1 MPVITPTGTRTL
13 LPKTHTP
20 VSTTRWPIPWGAACR
35 STRPM
40 VPSLATTLKPAR
52 SCPSTYPLSGAY
64 DQILSVVTLL
74 LSCSGAARV
83 PAVRCVRAHSTKY
96 PSVARA
102 FGDGP
107 LTSGGLGSGPCTSF
121 TFLPV
126 HFQAR
131 AGMVVLDAFRHAPA
145 GRRRTFEADRLEP
158 QKGMKTVTRPRILVV
173 GAGFAGVECVRRL
186 ERKLSPDEADVTLV
200 TPFAYQ
206 LYLPLLPQVAS
217 GVLTPQSIA
226 VSLRRSKKYRTRII
240 PGGAIGVDL
249 KSKVC
254 VIRTITDEIVNE
266 PYDYIVLAPGSVTR
280 TFDIPGLTDHAFGMK
295 SLAEA
300 AYVRDHVISQL
311 DLADASQD
319 EAERTSRLQF
329 VVVGGGYAGTE
340 TAACLQK
347 LTHAAVKRYPRLD
360 PALIKWHLIDIA
372 PKLMPELGDKLGS
385 SAQEVLRKRGI
396 DISLGVSIAKAGPE
410 EVTFTDG
417 RVVPT
422 RTLIW
427 TAGVVAS
434 PLIATLGAETVR
446 GRLAVAAEMNLPG
459 HDGVFALH
467 TTAREYQFLC
477 AKKIIIYRACI
488 KRFAIFYCYRY
499 IIFGTSL

>member
-1 MPVITPTGTRTL
+1 MN
-13 LPKTHTP
+13 
-20 VSTTRWPIPWGAACR
+20 
-35 STRPM
+35 
-40 VPSLATTLKPAR
+40 
-52 SCPSTYPLSGAY
+52 
-64 DQILSVVTLL
+64 
-74 LSCSGAARV
+74 
-83 PAVRCVRAHSTKY
+83 
-96 PSVARA
+96 
-102 FGDGP
+102 
-107 LTSGGLGSGPCTSF
+107 
-121 TFLPV
+121 
-126 HFQAR
+126 
-131 AGMVVLDAFRHAPA
+131 
-145 GRRRTFEADRLEP
+145 
-158 QKGMKTVTRPRILVV
+158 TVTRPRILVV

-254 VIRTITDEIVNE
+254 VIRTITDETVNE
-266 PYDYIVLAPGSVTR
+266 PYDYIVLAPGSITR

-295 SLAEA
+295 TLAEA
-300 AYVRDHVISQL
+300 AYIRDHVISQL

-319 EAERTSRLQF
+319 PVERASRLQF

-340 TAACLQK
+340 TAACLQR

-360 PALIKWHLIDIA
+360 PGLIKWHLIDIA

-385 SAQEVLRKRGI
+385 SAQEILRRRGI
-396 DISLGVSIAKAGPE
+396 EISLGTSIAKAGPE

-417 RVVPT
+417 RVIPT

-434 PLIATLGAETVR
+434 PLIATLGAETVK
-446 GRLAVAAEMNLPG
+446 GRLAVASEMNLPG
-459 HDGVFALH
+459 EDGVFALGDSAAVPDLAKGDGAMCPP
-467 TTAREYQFLC
+467 TAQHALRQGKHVADNVIASLRGRPMQPYVHKDLGLVVDLGGTDAVSKPLGIELRGLPAQAVARGYHWSALRTNVAKTRVMTNWLLNAVAGDDFVRTGFQARKAARLKDFEYTDAYLTPEQVRE
-477 AKKIIIYRACI
+477 RVEGP
-488 KRFAIFYCYRY
+488 RPE
-499 IIFGTSL
+499 

>member
-1 MPVITPTGTRTL
+1 M
-13 LPKTHTP
+13 
-20 VSTTRWPIPWGAACR
+20 A
-35 STRPM
+35 
-40 VPSLATTLKPAR
+40 
-52 SCPSTYPLSGAY
+52 
-64 DQILSVVTLL
+64 
-74 LSCSGAARV
+74 
-83 PAVRCVRAHSTKY
+83 
-96 PSVARA
+96 
-102 FGDGP
+102 
-107 LTSGGLGSGPCTSF
+107 
-121 TFLPV
+121 
-126 HFQAR
+126 
-131 AGMVVLDAFRHAPA
+131 
-145 GRRRTFEADRLEP
+145 FEADRLEP
-158 QKGMKTVTRPRILVV
+158 QKGMNTVTRPRILVV

-186 ERKLSPDEADVTLV
+186 ERKLSPDEADITLV

-249 KSKVC
+249 KAKVC
-254 VIRTITDEIVNE
+254 VIRTINGEIVDQ

-295 SLAEA
+295 TLAEA

-311 DLADASQD
+311 DLADSSHD
-319 EAERTSRLQF
+319 EAERAARLQF

-340 TAACLQK
+340 TAACLQR
-347 LTHAAVKRYPRLD
+347 LTHAAVKRYPRID
-360 PALIKWHLIDIA
+360 PGLIKWHLIDIA
-372 PKLMPELGDKLGS
+372 PKLMPELGDKLGR
-385 SAQEVLRKRGI
+385 SAQAILGRRGI

-417 RVVPT
+417 RVIPT

-446 GRLAVAAEMNLPG
+446 GRLAVTADMNLPG
-459 HDGVFALH
+459 HDGVFALGDAAAVPDEAKGEEGAVCPP
-467 TTAREYQFLC
+467 TAQHAMRQGKHVADNVIATLRGLPRSPYIHKDLGLVVDLGGKDAVSKPLGIELRGVPAQAVARGYHWSALRTNVAKTRVMTNWVLNALAGDDFVRTGFQSRKPATLKDFEYTNSYLTPEQV
-477 AKKIIIYRACI
+477 RAHVDGSE
-488 KRFAIFYCYRY
+488 RQD
-499 IIFGTSL
+499 

>member
-1 MPVITPTGTRTL
+1 MN
-13 LPKTHTP
+13 
-20 VSTTRWPIPWGAACR
+20 
-35 STRPM
+35 
-40 VPSLATTLKPAR
+40 
-52 SCPSTYPLSGAY
+52 
-64 DQILSVVTLL
+64 
-74 LSCSGAARV
+74 
-83 PAVRCVRAHSTKY
+83 
-96 PSVARA
+96 
-102 FGDGP
+102 
-107 LTSGGLGSGPCTSF
+107 
-121 TFLPV
+121 
-126 HFQAR
+126 
-131 AGMVVLDAFRHAPA
+131 
-145 GRRRTFEADRLEP
+145 
-158 QKGMKTVTRPRILVV
+158 TVTRPRILVV

-266 PYDYIVLAPGSVTR
+266 PYDYIVLAPGSITR

-295 SLAEA
+295 TLAEA
-300 AYVRDHVISQL
+300 AYIRDHVISQL
-311 DLADASQD
+311 DLADASHD
-319 EAERTSRLQF
+319 PVERASRLQF

-340 TAACLQK
+340 TAACLQR
-347 LTHAAVKRYPRLD
+347 LTHAAVQRYPRLD
-360 PALIKWHLIDIA
+360 PSLIKWHLIDIA

-385 SAQEVLRKRGI
+385 SAQEILRRRGI
-396 DISLGVSIAKAGPE
+396 EISLGTSIAKAGPE

-417 RVVPT
+417 RVIPT

-434 PLIATLGAETVR
+434 PLIATLGAETVK
-446 GRLAVAAEMNLPG
+446 GRLAVAPEMNLPG
-459 HDGVFALH
+459 DDGVFALGDSAAVPDLAKGDGAMCPP
-467 TTAREYQFLC
+467 TAQHALRQGKHVADNVIASLRGQVMKPYVHKDLGLVVDLGGTDAVSKPLGIELRGLPAQAVARGYHWSALRTNVAKTRVMTNWLLNAVAGDDFVRTGFQARKAARLKDFEYTDAYLTPEQV
-477 AKKIIIYRACI
+477 RALVEGSG
-488 KRFAIFYCYRY
+488 RPE
-499 IIFGTSL
+499 

>member
-1 MPVITPTGTRTL
+1 MN
-13 LPKTHTP
+13 
-20 VSTTRWPIPWGAACR
+20 
-35 STRPM
+35 
-40 VPSLATTLKPAR
+40 
-52 SCPSTYPLSGAY
+52 
-64 DQILSVVTLL
+64 
-74 LSCSGAARV
+74 
-83 PAVRCVRAHSTKY
+83 
-96 PSVARA
+96 
-102 FGDGP
+102 
-107 LTSGGLGSGPCTSF
+107 
-121 TFLPV
+121 
-126 HFQAR
+126 
-131 AGMVVLDAFRHAPA
+131 
-145 GRRRTFEADRLEP
+145 
-158 QKGMKTVTRPRILVV
+158 TVTRPRILVV

-254 VIRTITDEIVNE
+254 VIRTITDQIVDE
-266 PYDYIVLAPGSVTR
+266 PYDYIVLAPGSITR

-295 SLAEA
+295 TLAEA
-300 AYVRDHVISQL
+300 AYIRDHVIAQL

-319 EAERTSRLQF
+319 PVERASRLQF

-340 TAACLQK
+340 TAACLQR

-360 PALIKWHLIDIA
+360 PSLIKWHLIDIA
-372 PKLMPELGDKLGS
+372 PKLMPELGEKLGS
-385 SAQEVLRKRGI
+385 SAQEILRRRGI
-396 DISLGVSIAKAGPE
+396 DISLGTSIAKAGPE

-417 RVVPT
+417 RVIPT

-434 PLIATLGAETVR
+434 PLIATLGAETVK
-446 GRLAVAAEMNLPG
+446 GRLAVAPEMNLPG
-459 HDGVFALH
+459 EDGVFALGDSAAVPDLAKGDGAMCPP
-467 TTAREYQFLC
+467 TAQHALRQGRHVADNVIASLRAQTMKPYVHKDLGLVVDLGGTDAVSKPLGIELRGLPAQAVARGYHWSALRTNVAKTRVMTNWLLNAVAGDDFVRTGFQARKAARLKDFEYTDAYLTPEQV
-477 AKKIIIYRACI
+477 RA
-488 KRFAIFYCYRY
+488 RVEGARAPE
-499 IIFGTSL
+499 

>member
-1 MPVITPTGTRTL
+1 MN
-13 LPKTHTP
+13 
-20 VSTTRWPIPWGAACR
+20 
-35 STRPM
+35 
-40 VPSLATTLKPAR
+40 
-52 SCPSTYPLSGAY
+52 
-64 DQILSVVTLL
+64 
-74 LSCSGAARV
+74 
-83 PAVRCVRAHSTKY
+83 
-96 PSVARA
+96 
-102 FGDGP
+102 
-107 LTSGGLGSGPCTSF
+107 
-121 TFLPV
+121 
-126 HFQAR
+126 
-131 AGMVVLDAFRHAPA
+131 
-145 GRRRTFEADRLEP
+145 
-158 QKGMKTVTRPRILVV
+158 TVTRPRILVV

-266 PYDYIVLAPGSVTR
+266 PYDYIVLAPGSITR

-295 SLAEA
+295 TLAEA
-300 AYVRDHVISQL
+300 AYIRDHVISQL

-319 EAERTSRLQF
+319 PVERASRLQF

-340 TAACLQK
+340 TAACLQR

-360 PALIKWHLIDIA
+360 SSLIKWHLIDIA

-385 SAQEVLRKRGI
+385 SAQEILRRRGI
-396 DISLGVSIAKAGPE
+396 EISLGTSIAKAGPE

-417 RVVPT
+417 RVIPT

-434 PLIATLGAETVR
+434 PLIATLGAETVK
-446 GRLAVAAEMNLPG
+446 GRLAVAPEMNLPG
-459 HDGVFALH
+459 NDGVFALGDSAAVPDLAKGDGAMCPP
-467 TTAREYQFLC
+467 TAQHALRQGRHVADNVIASLRGQVMNPYVHKDLGLVVDLGGTDAVSKPLGVELRGLPAQAVARGYHWSALRTNVAKTRVMTNWLLNAVAGDDFVRTGFQARKAARLKDFEYTDAYLTPEQVREQVEGSG
-477 AKKIIIYRACI
+477 RPQ
-488 KRFAIFYCYRY
+488 
-499 IIFGTSL
+499 

>member
-1 MPVITPTGTRTL
+1 
-13 LPKTHTP
+13 
-20 VSTTRWPIPWGAACR
+20 
-35 STRPM
+35 
-40 VPSLATTLKPAR
+40 
-52 SCPSTYPLSGAY
+52 
-64 DQILSVVTLL
+64 
-74 LSCSGAARV
+74 
-83 PAVRCVRAHSTKY
+83 
-96 PSVARA
+96 
-102 FGDGP
+102 
-107 LTSGGLGSGPCTSF
+107 
-121 TFLPV
+121 
-126 HFQAR
+126 
-131 AGMVVLDAFRHAPA
+131 
-145 GRRRTFEADRLEP
+145 
-158 QKGMKTVTRPRILVV
+158 MKTMTRPRILVV

-186 ERKLSPDEADVTLV
+186 ERRLSPGEADVTLV

-226 VSLRRSKKYRTRII
+226 LSLRRSSKYRTRII

-249 KSKVC
+249 EAKVC
-254 VIRTITDEIVNE
+254 VVRTITDEIVDE
-266 PYDYIVLAPGSVTR
+266 PYDHIVLAPGSVTR

-295 SLAEA
+295 TLAEA

-319 EAERTSRLQF
+319 PAERASRLQF

-340 TAACLQK
+340 TAACLQR

-360 PALIKWHLIDIA
+360 PGLIKWHLIDIA
-372 PKLMPELGDKLGS
+372 PKLMPELGDKLGR
-385 SAQEVLRKRGI
+385 SAQEVLRRRGI
-396 DISLGVSIAKAGPE
+396 EVSLGVSIDKAAAE

-446 GRLAVAAEMNLPG
+446 GRLAVTPEMCLPG
-459 HDGVFALH
+459 DDGVFALGDCAAVPDLAKGEEGAICPP
-467 TTAREYQFLC
+467 TAQHAMRQGRHVAENVIAALRKQPLKPYVHKDLGLVVDLGGKDAVSKPLGVELRGLPAQIVARGYHWSALRTGVAKARVATNWLLNAVAGDDFVRTGFQARKPAKLKDFEYTDSYLTPDQVREHVEGSR
-477 AKKIIIYRACI
+477 RAG
-488 KRFAIFYCYRY
+488 R
-499 IIFGTSL
+499 

>member
-1 MPVITPTGTRTL
+1 MN
-13 LPKTHTP
+13 
-20 VSTTRWPIPWGAACR
+20 
-35 STRPM
+35 
-40 VPSLATTLKPAR
+40 
-52 SCPSTYPLSGAY
+52 
-64 DQILSVVTLL
+64 
-74 LSCSGAARV
+74 
-83 PAVRCVRAHSTKY
+83 
-96 PSVARA
+96 
-102 FGDGP
+102 
-107 LTSGGLGSGPCTSF
+107 
-121 TFLPV
+121 
-126 HFQAR
+126 
-131 AGMVVLDAFRHAPA
+131 
-145 GRRRTFEADRLEP
+145 
-158 QKGMKTVTRPRILVV
+158 TVTRPRILVV

-266 PYDYIVLAPGSVTR
+266 PYDYIVLAPGSITR

-295 SLAEA
+295 TLAEA
-300 AYVRDHVISQL
+300 AYIRDHVISQL

-319 EAERTSRLQF
+319 PVERASRLQF

-340 TAACLQK
+340 TAACLQR

-360 PALIKWHLIDIA
+360 PSLIKWHLIDIA

-385 SAQEVLRKRGI
+385 SAQEILRRRGI
-396 DISLGVSIAKAGPE
+396 DISLGTSIAKAGPE

-417 RVVPT
+417 RVIPT

-434 PLIATLGAETVR
+434 PLIATLGAETVK
-446 GRLAVAAEMNLPG
+446 GRLAVAPEMNLPG
-459 HDGVFALH
+459 NDGVFALGDSAAVPDLAKGDGAMCPP
-467 TTAREYQFLC
+467 TAQHALRQGKHVADNVIASLRGLAMKPYVHKDLGLVVDLGGTDAVSKPLGIELRGLPAQAVARGYHWSALRTNVAKTRVMTNWLLNAVAGDDFVRTGFQARKAARLKDFEYTDAYLTPEQV
-477 AKKIIIYRACI
+477 RAQVE
-488 KRFAIFYCYRY
+488 
-499 IIFGTSL
+499 GSGLPD